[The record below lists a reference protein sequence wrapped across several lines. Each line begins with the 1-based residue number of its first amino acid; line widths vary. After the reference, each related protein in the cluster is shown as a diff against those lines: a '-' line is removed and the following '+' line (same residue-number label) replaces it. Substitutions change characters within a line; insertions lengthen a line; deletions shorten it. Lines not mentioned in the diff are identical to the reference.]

1 METDLTKLILPAAA
15 ILLIAG
21 TMLSPITVTAQEQA
35 IAVVC
40 KTGGKMSA
48 RVRSMGPVTLL
59 FTAAAAAAKDAEP
72 GEGQCAYR
80 DSAMD
85 ANSPKKIR
93 AKTTD
98 HGLFLVDKL
107 LKGGTFEVQATNN
120 GKGLLIMTSSEPAAA
135 AAE

>member
-1 METDLTKLILPAAA
+1 METHVTKTIRIAAAGLLLAGAVLVPAAA
-15 ILLIAG
+15 LAE
-21 TMLSPITVTAQEQA
+21 EQA
-35 IAVVC
+35 IAIVC
-40 KTGGKMSA
+40 KAGGKMLA
-48 RVRSMGPVTLL
+48 RVKSTGPVTLL

-80 DSAMD
+80 DTAMD
-85 ANSPKKIR
+85 ANTPKKLR

-120 GKGLLIMTSSEPAAA
+120 GKGMLIMTSSEPAPAA
-135 AAE
+135 AQ